1 MTTYNSNTQIVK
13 ACIHR
18 LSDMPDFIV
27 STFERNV
34 QDPYFDYEHNPQ
46 TKVNRM
52 PDSRR
57 FYIEDC
63 FNSFPEFHEKP
74 NIRHLIIRNCI
85 FINIPTE
92 SSAFPYWI
100 ETITI
105 ENSYLCSL
113 PKLPFNLQV
122 LTIRLTN
129 LKTIDYLPHQLR
141 RLFLEHNPNFVR
153 LPALPNT
160 LTHLHCF
167 DSLLTELP
175 ALPISLCKLKCWK
188 NRLEMLPPI
197 PSKVYSICCAG
208 NPFSKMPFI
217 HEFLHY
223 PFADNEAMVLSDL
236 IIDPR
241 VFRIINR
248 FREIYYAVRLRDNF
262 KRWKWSKIEREAR
275 ESLAPER
282 LDLFLKGKDDEE
294 LDKNTDMFFF
304 GRTIHSPA
312 KLT

>member
-1 MTTYNSNTQIVK
+1 MSNYTPNTRVVK

-34 QDPYFDYEHNPQ
+34 QDPYFDYEHDPQ
-46 TKVNRM
+46 TRVNRM

-63 FNSFPEFHEKP
+63 FGLFPEFDGKP
-74 NIRHLIIRNCI
+74 NIRHLTIRNCI
-85 FINIPTE
+85 FINMPTG
-92 SSAFPYWI
+92 SSKFPYFI

-113 PKLPFNLQV
+113 PGLPFNLQV

-153 LPALPNT
+153 LPALPST
-160 LTHLHCF
+160 LTHLSCF
-167 DSLLTELP
+167 DSMLTELP
-175 ALPISLCKLKCWK
+175 ALPNGLCRLKCWK
-188 NRLEMLPPI
+188 NRLEMLPSI
-197 PSKVYSICCAG
+197 PDTVYSIYCAG
-208 NPFSKMPFI
+208 NPFSKMPYI
-217 HEFLHY
+217 HELLYY
-223 PFADNEAMVLSDL
+223 PFTDNDAMVLGDL
-236 IIDPR
+236 TINPRLVKIIT
-241 VFRIINR
+241 R
-248 FREIYYAVRLRDNF
+248 FREIYYAVRLRENF

-282 LDLFLKGKDDEE
+282 LADYLAENNTDNTIDGIDCATDEFFGITP
-294 LDKNTDMFFF
+294 LDK
-304 GRTIHSPA
+304 
-312 KLT
+312 